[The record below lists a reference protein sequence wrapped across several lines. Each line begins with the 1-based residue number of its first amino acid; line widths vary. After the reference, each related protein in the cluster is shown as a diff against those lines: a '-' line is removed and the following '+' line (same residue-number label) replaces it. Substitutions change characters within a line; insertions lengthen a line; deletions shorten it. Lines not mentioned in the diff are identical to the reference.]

1 MNIVMIHRPPTQ
13 KWSPEKQLLGR
24 TDYSDIDDSED
35 YFKKDGEAWGGRGG
49 SLTGESLSKKI
60 SSLISGKGQSSV

>member
-13 KWSPEKQLLGR
+13 KWSPEKQLLGK
-24 TDYSDIDDSED
+24 TDYSDMDDSED
-35 YFKKDGEAWGGRGG
+35 YFKKDGEGWGRKG
-49 SLTGESLSKKI
+49 SLTGESLSKKM